1 METGAPP
8 TYTHRWKAI
17 PVQCMSEVFQRE
29 EFLKRAHD
37 RTFQAWTSMN
47 DDYSWCEWCIQLV
60 WMMATFDWM
69 MAKGYMND
77 GYSWCVND
85 GYSWHVYDGYNYYE
99 WWLHLKLM
107 MATIYKNVD
116 YGWYERWFQ
125 FMWMM
130 TTVDM
135 IDGYSRC
142 EWWLQLMWMMYTVQ
156 NYNECLL

>member
-17 PVQCMSEVFQRE
+17 PVQCMPEVFQRE

-69 MAKGYMND
+69 MATVDVWMMATVDMCMMATIIMND
-77 GYSWCVND
+77 GYIWN
-85 GYSWHVYDGYNYYE
+85 
-99 WWLHLKLM
+99 
-107 MATIYKNVD
+107 
-116 YGWYERWFQ
+116 
-125 FMWMM
+125 
-130 TTVDM
+130 
-135 IDGYSRC
+135 
-142 EWWLQLMWMMYTVQ
+142 
-156 NYNECLL
+156 